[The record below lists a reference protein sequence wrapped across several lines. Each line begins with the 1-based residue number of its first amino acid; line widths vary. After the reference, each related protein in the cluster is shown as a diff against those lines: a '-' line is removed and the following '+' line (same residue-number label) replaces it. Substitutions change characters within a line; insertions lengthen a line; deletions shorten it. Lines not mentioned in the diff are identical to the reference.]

1 MKESEM
7 KLVSEKGENRRK
19 ERLREKGETVER
31 LYRRICADSREDSEN
46 LRKVEIWR
54 SSAIWEES
62 RKSVG
67 KVLEEYW
74 KNFGRVA
81 FS

>member
-31 LYRRICADSREDSEN
+31 LYRRICADLREDSEN
-46 LRKVEIWR
+46 LRKVKIWEK
-54 SSAIWEES
+54 SGDLGGISEES
-62 RKSVG
+62 RKSFRR
-67 KVLEEYW
+67 VLEEFW
-74 KNFGRVA
+74 
-81 FS
+81 